1 MKIPEI
7 NFPNNDKNF
16 IHDPY
21 PYLSDLREASPLH
34 IDTNSN
40 LTLIPRFDD
49 VKHVQTSKLFSSSDP
64 KDVMMSD
71 KEGSDKD
78 NYEYFWRTEEFSLLN
93 LEGQLHGCLLY
104 TSDAADE

>member
-16 IHDPY
+16 IHDPS

-93 LEGQLHGCLLY
+93 LEGQLHGDLEAL
-104 TSDAADE
+104 

>member
-21 PYLSDLREASPLH
+21 PYLSDLREVLPLH

-40 LTLIPRFDD
+40 LTLIPRFD
-49 VKHVQTSKLFSSSDP
+49 KHVQTSKLFSSSTL
-64 KDVMMSD
+64 KMS
-71 KEGSDKD
+71 
-78 NYEYFWRTEEFSLLN
+78 
-93 LEGQLHGCLLY
+93 
-104 TSDAADE
+104 